1 VCPILQT
8 RSQASAVV
16 SCTIEQPQIILAVE
30 HLVSP
35 SCKDATCF
43 LQALSGW
50 SIDAHTLIHLTAISF
65 RPLSYAMIR
74 ESTSTSRSIKYEPQL
89 TTVAIVLAPPIL
101 TDNHLMCTQS
111 GNIQDLAACS
121 GHSPSCIIGSDTEPD
136 SSSRQEYSNPTSLPS
151 DMGLRYMT
159 IPPDDVRYV
168 QPNLHWSFILVLP
181 QPRPAI
187 VI

>member
-1 VCPILQT
+1 MCPILQT
-8 RSQASAVV
+8 GSQASAVV
-16 SCTIEQPQIILAVE
+16 YCTIVQPQIILVIE

-35 SCKDATCF
+35 GCKDTTCF

-50 SIDAHTLIHLTAISF
+50 SIDITAISF
-65 RPLSYAMIR
+65 RPWSYAIIR
-74 ESTSTSRSIKYEPQL
+74 ESTSTSRRIYCEPQL
-89 TTVAIVLAPPIL
+89 TTVPIVLAPPII

-159 IPPDDVRYV
+159 IPATDDVR
-168 QPNLHWSFILVLP
+168 
-181 QPRPAI
+181 
-187 VI
+187 